1 MIYKI
6 LGKDLCDAIV
16 NGAQFIIFSFDGKY
30 ALVRSDTAIENVLDV
45 YSEIDLLTLYNDP
58 LYKQPCENC

>member
-30 ALVRSDTAIENVLDV
+30 ALIRSDTVIENVLDV